1 MRRSYTRSMRAVREL
16 GADSTRSAWLVVGFA
31 ALLAVVLALVAT
43 QHGAGVSPDS
53 AVYLS
58 GARNLAAGRGYVDY
72 SLRPITA
79 FPVGFSATLALG
91 EKIGIDAR
99 DGARWLN
106 ASAFGALVLLT
117 FALAC
122 RHLRQRWL
130 AVGAAGAVA
139 GSAPLF
145 GVFSQAWTEPV
156 FCVLVLAVL
165 LVLERLTVQRSRG
178 AWWLVTA
185 GLLTSAAF
193 AYRYSGLTL
202 LVLSVL
208 VIGVAARADGFA
220 AVLRRTLLYLSVA
233 SVLPALI
240 IARNLSEGSSAF
252 GPRGSSIETLG
263 GVTHSLAAAWRT
275 WVLAG
280 NGSSSSL
287 GWVALVGAATLL
299 ALGLTVAYREHGARL
314 RPPDAAPLLPLLAF
328 IAGYVGYLV
337 VSEFVTNINAIDDR
351 LLSPTLA
358 PVVVLVTIALDHL
371 VAPQAMAQRR
381 WLAKCLVAMLSL
393 WLALSLAE
401 SVSRAH
407 EDAVAGQGYAA
418 PSWTG
423 SPFVAAFRRLPT
435 TARTFSNY
443 ADGLYSAT
451 GRQPVYDSP
460 SLLLYRSRDPA
471 HQFGPFRRL
480 VRRSR
485 KPVVLIWFDANT
497 RTYLLTP
504 QQLRQRGLE
513 LTVVTT
519 TSETTVYAVRG

>member
-1 MRRSYTRSMRAVREL
+1 MRAVREL
-16 GADSTRSAWLVVGFA
+16 GADSTRSGWLVAGLA
-31 ALLAVVLALVAT
+31 ALLAVLLALVAT

-53 AVYLS
+53 TVYLS
-58 GARNLAAGRGYVDY
+58 GARNLAAGRGYVNY
-72 SLRPITA
+72 SLQPITE

-91 EKIGIDAR
+91 EKVGIDAR

-106 ASAFGALVLLT
+106 AFAFGALVLLT
-117 FALAC
+117 FALAR

-139 GSAPLF
+139 GSAPLLV
-145 GVFSQAWTEPV
+145 VFTQAWTEPV
-156 FCVLVLAVL
+156 FCILVLAEL
-165 LVLERLTVQRSRG
+165 LVLERLTVQRGRG
-178 AWWLVTA
+178 ASWLVTA
-185 GLLTSAAF
+185 GLLTSAAC

-202 LVLSVL
+202 VVLCVL
-208 VIGVAARADGFA
+208 VIGVAARADGFG

-233 SVLPALI
+233 LVLPALI

-263 GVTHSLAAAWRT
+263 GLTRSLAAVWRA

-280 NGSSSSL
+280 QGSSSSL
-287 GWVALVGAATLL
+287 GWVALAGAAAILG
-299 ALGLTVAYREHGARL
+299 LGLTVAYREHGVRL
-314 RPPDAAPLLPLLAF
+314 RPPDAAPVLPLLAF
-328 IAGYVGYLV
+328 IACYLGYLV
-337 VSEFVTNINAIDDR
+337 VSEFAVNINEIDGR

-358 PVVVLVTIALDHL
+358 PVVVLFTVALDHL
-371 VAPQAMAQRR
+371 VARPVISHRR
-381 WLAKCLVAMLSL
+381 WLAGCIVALLSV
-393 WLALSLAE
+393 WVAVSLAE
-401 SVSRAH
+401 SINRAD

-423 SPFVAAFRRLPT
+423 SPFVAAFRKLPT
-435 TARTFSNY
+435 TARTFSDY

-451 GRQPVYDSP
+451 GDQPVYDSP
-460 SLLLYRSRDPA
+460 SLVLYRSRDPA
-471 HQFGPFRRL
+471 NQFGSFRRL

-485 KPVVLIWFDANT
+485 QPVLLIWLNT
-497 RTYLLTP
+497 SDRTYLLTP
-504 QQLRQRGLE
+504 AQLRQRGLH